1 MTTLSLISS
10 ANNLPSL
17 ADTDNIFLEQPVEIS
32 EVEKAILDSRN
43 NTSPGLDGIPID
55 FKKICYKE
63 ISPIL
68 TQVFNNL
75 FILKSIDVT
84 QAVITLIFKKK
95 GDGNLLKKWRP
106 ISLLC
111 NYITI
116 ITKVL
121 ATRLGQVL
129 ETIVHEGRT
138 GNIKGRSILDNLHL
152 LRNIFD
158 LVNSKQHSFSLLSVD
173 QMKAFDK
180 VSHEYTFAVLKLFN
194 LGDKLMSHIW

>member
-55 FKKICYKE
+55 FLKICYKE

-75 FILKSIDVT
+75 FIYRCYP
-84 QAVITLIFKKK
+84 
-95 GDGNLLKKWRP
+95 GCYN
-106 ISLLC
+106 
-111 NYITI
+111 
-116 ITKVL
+116 
-121 ATRLGQVL
+121 
-129 ETIVHEGRT
+129 
-138 GNIKGRSILDNLHL
+138 
-152 LRNIFD
+152 
-158 LVNSKQHSFSLLSVD
+158 
-173 QMKAFDK
+173 
-180 VSHEYTFAVLKLFN
+180 FN
-194 LGDKLMSHIW
+194 F